1 MTLLGYLKALLPVQ
15 ALEIQPSD
23 KGCLV
28 SRSKCYLKLGDPH
41 NALKDAE
48 AALEEDKEFNKV
60 RQSNAIS
67 VMKTIKYVIYVYNAY
82 YTL

>member
-1 MTLLGYLKALLPVQ
+1 MLIVTDSPSPCLVLRKENLTLFKGILLPNQ
-15 ALEIQPSD
+15 ALDIQPSD

-60 RQSNAIS
+60 RLSNAI
-67 VMKTIKYVIYVYNAY
+67 
-82 YTL
+82 L